1 MSDIETNENGE
12 VVGSGNDRRLAMLN
26 AIGDGADRV
35 REDDLMDINDD
46 DTLTPF
52 KAAPGED
59 DGEAERLAAEQAEAD
74 RIAAEQKV
82 LTEQQPQRI
91 IRKVNGQDIE
101 ITDELLVKA
110 QKIAAADAY
119 LEQAARIKNEALNK
133 QKLPATGA
141 EATPAGDDIAY
152 EDIARAIQMGTEE
165 EAVAALRKL
174 STRPAPKIDEAAIL
188 RKAKEERTFED
199 AFARFQ
205 ADYKDI
211 VSDPYLFNLA
221 KAKDDQLR
229 AQGDTRSYDA
239 RFKSVGDD
247 ITAWLKSKG
256 GVSEANQ
263 PQTKQER
270 KESAPAAV
278 KSASTKHVA
287 TQQTDD
293 KEESPSEVIAQMKAE
308 RQGKRVTTGALH

>member
-1 MSDIETNENGE
+1 MSDIEMNENGE

-35 REDDLMDINDD
+35 RADDLMDINDD

-52 KAAPGED
+52 KAKPVD
-59 DGEAERLAAEQAEAD
+59 DDEEAERLAAEQAEAD
-74 RIAAEQKV
+74 RIAAEKQ
-82 LTEQQPQRI
+82 EDQPARI
-91 IRKVNGQDIE
+91 MRKVNGQDIE

-119 LEQAARIKNEALNK
+119 LEQATRIRNEELNK
-133 QKLPATGA
+133 QKLPAKTDVT
-141 EATPAGDDIAY
+141 ATSAGDDLAY

-174 STRPAPKIDEAAIL
+174 SARSTPKIDESAIL

-221 KAKDDQLR
+221 KAKDEQLR
-229 AQGDTRSYDA
+229 AQGDTRPYDA
-239 RFKSVGDD
+239 RFKSVGDELR
-247 ITAWLKSKG
+247 TWLTSKG
-256 GVSEANQ
+256 GAPVTQS
-263 PQTKQER
+263 QTKLER
-270 KESAPAAV
+270 KEAAPAAV
-278 KSASTKHVA
+278 KSASTKHAA

-293 KEESPSEVIAQMKAE
+293 KEESPSEVIARMKTE
-308 RQGKRVTTGALH
+308 RQGKRVSTGALH